1 MNIFR
6 LTADMSHLLAIF
18 ILLAKMWKTRSCSG
32 ISARSQILFA
42 IVFTARYLDL
52 FTTFIST
59 YNTVMKVFFIVSSY
73 GTIYLMLIKFRP
85 TYEKESDSFRV
96 ELLLIPCILLS
107 FLINHEFTTMEILWT
122 FSIYLEAVA
131 IMPQLFMLQ
140 ATGSAETIT
149 AHYLFA
155 LGMYRALYLLNWIY
169 RYYTEA
175 FFDPIA
181 TVAGVVQTVLYADF
195 FYLYITRVVRTRKTM
210 ELPI

>member
-6 LTADMSHLLAIF
+6 LTADMSHLIAIF
-18 ILLAKMWKTRSCSG
+18 ILLAKTRSVSG

-52 FTTFIST
+52 FTTFISY
-59 YNTVMKVFFIVSSY
+59 YNTVMKVFFIISSY
-73 GTIYLMLIKFRP
+73 GTLYLMLFKFRP

-96 ELLLIPCILLS
+96 ELLLIPCVLLS
-107 FLINHEFTTMEILWT
+107 FLINHEFSTMEILWT

-140 ATGSAETIT
+140 ALGSAETIT

-155 LGMYRALYLLNWIY
+155 LGMYRALYILNWIY
-169 RYYTEA
+169 R
-175 FFDPIA
+175 
-181 TVAGVVQTVLYADF
+181 
-195 FYLYITRVVRTRKTM
+195 
-210 ELPI
+210 